1 MKVEAIVSD
10 VGGVIVRDNFK
21 SFFAQFEAKIG
32 MSAEAFCALTV
43 GSEEWKL
50 YNKDLITE
58 EDLWRRLA
66 PKLRVED
73 EVGRELRQWRRLL
86 MPIPETIHVLERVR
100 RCYPV
105 YCLSNVDKATTHYLQ
120 ERYRIYDIF
129 DGAVLS
135 WEVGMRKPE
144 MGIYE
149 LAICRFN
156 LTPERVV
163 FIDDKER
170 NLIPARQVGFQTI
183 PFQYPEDLEVKLL
196 NHGVEMEAFERSEKE
211 GEGNGVQ
218 P

>member
-1 MKVEAIVSD
+1 
-10 VGGVIVRDNFK
+10 
-21 SFFAQFEAKIG
+21 
-32 MSAEAFCALTV
+32 
-43 GSEEWKL
+43 
-50 YNKDLITE
+50 
-58 EDLWRRLA
+58 
-66 PKLRVED
+66 
-73 EVGRELRQWRRLL
+73 
-86 MPIPETIHVLERVR
+86 
-100 RCYPV
+100 
-105 YCLSNVDKATTHYLQ
+105 
-120 ERYRIYDIF
+120 
-129 DGAVLS
+129 
-135 WEVGMRKPE
+135 MRKPE